1 MFIDLIGA
9 IMESGTMLMMREDP
23 KVSKTHR
30 AAQGAAIYHNCP
42 STNYDDRQQV
52 KILFR
57 IYSVARY
64 WLKCGFIGWFLVIF
78 RWQLWMFIV
87 NIDKLDKISKLYVLI
102 SKLKLTYYFDRNI
115 NSCI

>member
-1 MFIDLIGA
+1 
-9 IMESGTMLMMREDP
+9 MESGTMLMMREDP

-30 AAQGAAIYHNCP
+30 AAQGAAVYHKCP

-64 WLKCGFIGWFLVIF
+64 
-78 RWQLWMFIV
+78 
-87 NIDKLDKISKLYVLI
+87 
-102 SKLKLTYYFDRNI
+102 
-115 NSCI
+115 

>member
-1 MFIDLIGA
+1 MLINLIGA

-30 AAQGAAIYHNCP
+30 AAQGAAIYHKCP

-57 IYSVARY
+57 IFSVANMYRLEY
-64 WLKCGFIGWFLVIF
+64 GFRG
-78 RWQLWMFIV
+78 
-87 NIDKLDKISKLYVLI
+87 
-102 SKLKLTYYFDRNI
+102 
-115 NSCI
+115 